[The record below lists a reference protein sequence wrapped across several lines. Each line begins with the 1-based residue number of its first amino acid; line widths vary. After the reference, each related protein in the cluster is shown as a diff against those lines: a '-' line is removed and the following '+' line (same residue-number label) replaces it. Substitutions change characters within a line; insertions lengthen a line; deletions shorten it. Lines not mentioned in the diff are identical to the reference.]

1 MNVDIFFSDD
11 LDFIFS
17 YLSNNNINSLYA
29 FSVIIN
35 NLFIRNA
42 VNIINEGIKRNYF
55 VVDEL
60 LENFL
65 ELFITKE
72 LFLLISDRKEY
83 YHKVY
88 SYSTLF
94 LCSLHSLKF
103 FDFIYKQTTKKELEF
118 YNDNENL
125 MYCLDY
131 EIAYK
136 FHTSILWQNYCYENF
151 SDEYIERLTDLFNFP
166 SYVFQNK
173 INKVSRIL
181 KTITP
186 NQRTI
191 SNIPAVHFCNS
202 KEMLDL
208 FISQGVDLYK
218 MYIIYIND
226 KVYNADMTYSMAY
239 TSADMYFWLYEN
251 GYHFDN
257 CKYLILETI
266 NDTRNPD
273 FDYYK
278 TALIY
283 VNDLIEK
290 QKEILSY
297 LLPDYIY
304 YKVEEF
310 IFLK

>member
-1 MNVDIFFSDD
+1 MNVDIFFSGD

-17 YLSNNNINSLYA
+17 YLVNNNINSLYA
-29 FSVIIN
+29 FSIIIN
-35 NLFIRNA
+35 NLFVRNA
-42 VNIINEGIKRNYF
+42 VDIINEGIKRNYF

-65 ELFITKE
+65 ELFITKD
-72 LFLLISDRKEY
+72 LFFLISERKEY
-83 YHKVY
+83 YHKIFDN
-88 SYSTLF
+88 STLF
-94 LCSLHSLKF
+94 LCSLQSLKI
-103 FDFIYKQTTKKELEF
+103 FDFIYKQTSEKELEF
-118 YNDNENL
+118 YSDNDKL
-125 MYCLDY
+125 RYCIDY

-136 FHTSILWQNYCYENF
+136 FHTNILWQSYCYENF
-151 SDEYIERLTDLFNFP
+151 SDEYIDRLSDLFNLP

-173 INKVSRIL
+173 VNKVSKIL
-181 KTITP
+181 KNISP

-226 KVYNADMTYSMAY
+226 KVYNADMAYSMAY
-239 TSADMYFWLYEN
+239 ASEMYFWLYEN

-278 TALIY
+278 NALIY
-283 VNDLIEK
+283 LNDFIDR
-290 QKEILSY
+290 QKEILLY